1 MVIKTF
7 IVNSFTKE
15 PFKGNPAGVCLLD
28 KPIDAEIM
36 QSIATELN
44 LSETAF
50 LLESKTS
57 SRNFKIRY
65 FTPTV
70 EVDFCGHATLAA
82 SKIILDKSHN
92 SNVDF
97 TTHKGLQL
105 SARIESDYIKMI
117 FPLYDTTEFIPNQQ
131 LYDAFGIENPVM
143 TRFSKDL
150 NMLIIEV
157 KDKQTL
163 LNIKPNYQKAIK
175 SSDSI
180 KEVVITSKSED
191 RNYDFYSRCFCPWI
205 GINEDPVT
213 GASHSVLAK
222 YWSYI
227 LNKKQMSAFQLSK
240 RGGFL
245 KLKIISNTELEVRSN
260 ARIVFEGEMKL

>member
-1 MVIKTF
+1 MKIKTF
-7 IVNSFTKE
+7 IVDSFTNM
-15 PFKGNPAGVCLLD
+15 PFKGNPAGICLLKESISTD
-28 KPIDAEIM
+28 IM

-50 LLESKTS
+50 LLKTE
-57 SRNFKIRY
+57 NNHYTIRY

-70 EVDFCGHATLAA
+70 EVDFCGHATL
-82 SKIILDKSHN
+82 KIILEKLN
-92 SNVDF
+92 NVTVNF
-97 TTHKGLQL
+97 TTYKGLQL
-105 SARIESDYIKMI
+105 SANLENEYIKML
-117 FPLYDTTEFIPNQQ
+117 FPLYETTEYIPNQK
-131 LYDAFGIENPVM
+131 LNEAFGLDNSIS

-150 NMLIIEV
+150 DMLVIEV

-163 LNIKPNYQKAIK
+163 LNIKPDYQKVIE
-175 SSDSI
+175 SSEII

-191 RNYDFYSRCFCPWI
+191 KEYDFYSRCFCPWI

-222 YWSYI
+222 YWSDI
-227 LNKKQMSAFQLSK
+227 LNKKEMSAFQLSR

-260 ARIVFEGEMKL
+260 ARIVFEGEMNL